1 MHIDDRVQ
9 GCDNVSSWAVQV
21 TPPSELALPVWP
33 VPTSVTLA
41 KTHSS
46 SLRVSST
53 FQVTLPSGAPPALA
67 DSATRYESLIRS
79 GTDASITVSEDTSTL
94 EFVTITLGS
103 ASDSLSL
110 ETDYSYTLVLP
121 SSTSAQSM
129 RNGDVTTSTATVT
142 AATMYGAM
150 YGLETLSQL
159 ALNGS
164 VPAVAVGAT
173 VSDSPQYR

>member
-1 MHIDDRVQ
+1 M
-9 GCDNVSSWAVQV
+9 
-21 TPPSELALPVWP
+21 
-33 VPTSVTLA
+33 
-41 KTHSS
+41 
-46 SLRVSST
+46 
-53 FQVTLPSGAPPALA
+53 
-67 DSATRYESLIRS
+67 
-79 GTDASITVSEDTSTL
+79 SEDTSTL